1 MNSDCAY
8 AYKFEGT
15 RYDAG
20 DKLGYIKAII
30 DFGLENESLKDAL
43 IEYLKTRVVT

>member
-1 MNSDCAY
+1 MNSDCVY
-8 AYKFEGT
+8 AYTFRGT

-20 DKLGYIKAII
+20 DNLGYLKAII

-43 IEYLKTRVVT
+43 IEYLKTRVIT